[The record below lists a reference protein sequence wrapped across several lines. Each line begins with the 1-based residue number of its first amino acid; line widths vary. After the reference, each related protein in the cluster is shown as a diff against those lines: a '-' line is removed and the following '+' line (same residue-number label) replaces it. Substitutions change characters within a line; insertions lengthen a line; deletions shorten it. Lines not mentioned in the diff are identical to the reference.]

1 MSATV
6 LLVGGFGNLGGR
18 IAAHLSQFQDHQIVL
33 ASRKKQA
40 APLWAKDAQTIQLD
54 VTDPTTFTNIPKSVN
69 CIVQLAATNDVD
81 SAQNPEL
88 ARTVTT
94 EGTASLLNTAI
105 HNGIERFVYF
115 STAHVYGAPLQGMFT
130 ESSTTHAVHPYATT
144 HLEAESAVAAAH
156 ENGDIQGIRV
166 RLSNGFG
173 RPMAYEA
180 ADWRT
185 LTSDLCRQAVVEKRM
200 EMRTD
205 GLQERNFITKTDIAR
220 AVQHLIA
227 LPTSLTSDGL
237 FNLGG
242 SQSQSLLAM
251 ATTIQERAQ
260 KKYSAEI
267 PLHRPEPTS
276 ADIQHLNFDIHKLLN
291 TGFSLTEDTLGEIDD
306 FLNMIELHHQS

>member
-1 MSATV
+1 MSAAV

-18 IAAHLSQFQDHQIVL
+18 IAAHLGSSEDHHIVL
-33 ASRKKQA
+33 ASRKKQD
-40 APLWAKDAQTIQLD
+40 APDWAKNAQTIQLD
-54 VTDPTTFTNIPKSVN
+54 LTDPATFSNIPKSVN
-69 CIVQLAATNDVD
+69 CIVQLAGTNDVD

-88 ARTVTT
+88 AHRVTT
-94 EGTASLLNTAI
+94 EGTASLLNAAI

-115 STAHVYGAPLQGMFT
+115 STAHVYGAPLQGTFI
-130 ESSTTHAVHPYATT
+130 ESSPTHAVHPYATT
-144 HLEAESAVAAAH
+144 HLEAESVVAAAH
-156 ENGDIQGIRV
+156 DNGDIHGIRV

-200 EMRTD
+200 EMHTD

-220 AVQHLIA
+220 AVQHLVA
-227 LPTSLTSDGL
+227 LPTSFISDGL

-242 SQSQSLLAM
+242 SQSQTLLAM

-260 KKYSAEI
+260 SKYSTEI
-267 PLHRPEPTS
+267 PLHRPEPTT
-276 ADIQHLNFDIHKLLN
+276 ADIQHLKFDTRKLLN

-306 FLNMIELHHQS
+306 FLDMIELHHQS

>member
-40 APLWAKDAQTIQLD
+40 APLWAKEAQTIQLD
-54 VTDPTTFTNIPKSVN
+54 VTDPATLSNIPKSVN

-88 ARTVTT
+88 ARSVTT
-94 EGTASLLNTAI
+94 EGTASLLNAAI

-115 STAHVYGAPLQGMFT
+115 STAHVYGAPLQGKFI
-130 ESSTTHAVHPYATT
+130 ESSPTHAVHPYATT
-144 HLEAESAVAAAH
+144 HLEAESVVAAAH
-156 ENGDIQGIRV
+156 DNGDIHGIRV

-185 LTSDLCRQAVVEKRM
+185 LTSDLCRQAVIEKRM

-227 LPTSLTSDGL
+227 LPTSQISDGL

-242 SQSQSLLAM
+242 SQSQTLLAM

-260 KKYSAEI
+260 SKYSTEI
-267 PLHRPEPTS
+267 PLHRPEPTT

-306 FLNMIELHHQS
+306 FLDMIELHHQS

>member
-40 APLWAKDAQTIQLD
+40 APHWAKDAQTIQLD
-54 VTDPTTFTNIPKSVN
+54 VTDPTTFTTIPKSVN
-69 CIVQLAATNDVD
+69 CIIQLAATNDVD
-81 SAQNPEL
+81 SAQSPEL
-88 ARTVTT
+88 ARIVTT
-94 EGTASLLNTAI
+94 EGTASLLNAAI

-115 STAHVYGAPLQGMFT
+115 STAHVYGAPLQGTFN
-130 ESSTTHAVHPYATT
+130 ESSPTHAVHPYATT
-144 HLEAESAVAAAH
+144 HLEAESVVAAAH

-173 RPMAYEA
+173 RPMAYET

-227 LPTSLTSDGL
+227 LPKTDVSNGL

-242 SQSQSLLAM
+242 SGSQTLLAM
-251 ATTIQERAQ
+251 ANMIQERAQ
-260 KKYSAEI
+260 KKFGVEI
-267 PLHRPEPTS
+267 PLHRPEPTNTDS
-276 ADIQHLNFDIHKLLN
+276 QHLNFDIHKLLN
-291 TGFSLTEDTLGEIDD
+291 TGFMLTENALREIDD
-306 FLNMIELHHQS
+306 FLDMIELHHQS

>member
-54 VTDPTTFTNIPKSVN
+54 VTDPTTFTTIPKSVN
-69 CIVQLAATNDVD
+69 CIIQLAATNDVD
-81 SAQNPEL
+81 SAQSPEL
-88 ARTVTT
+88 ARIVTT
-94 EGTASLLNTAI
+94 EGTASLLNAAI

-115 STAHVYGAPLQGMFT
+115 STAHVYGAPLQGTFN
-130 ESSTTHAVHPYATT
+130 ESSPTHAVHPYATT
-144 HLEAESAVAAAH
+144 HLEAESAVTAAH
-156 ENGDIQGIRV
+156 ESGDIQGIRV

-227 LPTSLTSDGL
+227 LPKTDVSNGL

-242 SQSQSLLAM
+242 SKSQTLLAM
-251 ATTIQERAQ
+251 ANMIQERAQ
-260 KKYSAEI
+260 NKFGVEI
-267 PLHRPEPTS
+267 PLHRPEPTNTDS
-276 ADIQHLNFDIHKLLN
+276 QQLNFDVHKLLN
-291 TGFSLTEDTLGEIDD
+291 TGFSLTEDTLGEIDE
-306 FLNMIELHHQS
+306 FLDMIELHHQS

>member
-1 MSATV
+1 M
-6 LLVGGFGNLGGR
+6 
-18 IAAHLSQFQDHQIVL
+18 
-33 ASRKKQA
+33 
-40 APLWAKDAQTIQLD
+40 
-54 VTDPTTFTNIPKSVN
+54 N

-88 ARTVTT
+88 ARIVTT
-94 EGTASLLNTAI
+94 EGTASLLNAAI

-115 STAHVYGAPLQGMFT
+115 STAHVYGAPLQGTFV
-130 ESSTTHAVHPYATT
+130 ESSPTHAVHPYATT

-156 ENGDIQGIRV
+156 ESGDIQGIRV

-227 LPTSLTSDGL
+227 LPKTDVSNGL

-242 SQSQSLLAM
+242 SGSQTLLAM
-251 ATTIQERAQ
+251 ANMIQERAQ
-260 KKYSAEI
+260 KKFGVEI
-267 PLHRPEPTS
+267 PLHRPEPTNTDS
-276 ADIQHLNFDIHKLLN
+276 QHLNFDIHKLLN
-291 TGFSLTEDTLGEIDD
+291 TGFMLTENALREIDD
-306 FLNMIELHHQS
+306 FLDMIELHHQS

>member
-54 VTDPTTFTNIPKSVN
+54 ITDPTTFANIPKSVN
-69 CIVQLAATNDVD
+69 CIIQLAGTNDLD

-88 ARTVTT
+88 AHRVTT
-94 EGTASLLNTAI
+94 EGTTALLNHAVD
-105 HNGIERFVYF
+105 NGIERFIYF
-115 STAHVYGAPLQGMFT
+115 STAHVYGAPLTGNFT
-130 ESSTTHAVHPYATT
+130 ETSSTDPVHPYATT
-144 HLEAESAVAAAH
+144 HLQAELAVGAAH
-156 ENGDIQGIRV
+156 ERGEILGIRV

-173 RPMAYEA
+173 RPMTYEA

-185 LTSDLCRQAVVEKRM
+185 LTSDLCRQAVLEKRM

-227 LPTSLTSDGL
+227 LPKTDVSNGL

-242 SQSQSLLAM
+242 SGSQTLLAM
-251 ATTIQERAQ
+251 ANMIQERAQ
-260 KKYSAEI
+260 KKFGVEI
-267 PLHRPEPTS
+267 PLHRPEPTNT
-276 ADIQHLNFDIHKLLN
+276 DCQHLNFDIHKLLN
-291 TGFSLTEDTLGEIDD
+291 TGLMLTENALREIDD
-306 FLNMIELHHQS
+306 FLDMIELHHQS

>member
-18 IAAHLSQFQDHQIVL
+18 IASHLSQFQNHQIVL

-94 EGTASLLNTAI
+94 EGTASLLNAAI

-115 STAHVYGAPLQGMFT
+115 STAHVYGAPLQGTFN
-130 ESSTTHAVHPYATT
+130 ESSPTHAVHPYATT
-144 HLEAESAVAAAH
+144 HLEAESAVATAH
-156 ENGDIQGIRV
+156 ERGDIQGIRV

-227 LPTSLTSDGL
+227 LPTSLISDGL

-251 ATTIQERAQ
+251 ATTIQERAR

-267 PLHRPEPTS
+267 PLHRPEPTT

-306 FLNMIELHHQS
+306 FLNMIELRHQS

>member
-18 IAAHLSQFQDHQIVL
+18 IAAHLSQFQNHQIVL

-94 EGTASLLNTAI
+94 EGTASLLNAAI

-115 STAHVYGAPLQGMFT
+115 STAHVYGAPLQGTFT
-130 ESSTTHAVHPYATT
+130 ESSPTHAVHPYATT
-144 HLEAESAVAAAH
+144 HLQAELAVGAAH
-156 ENGDIQGIRV
+156 ERGEILGIRV

-173 RPMAYEA
+173 RPMTYEA

-185 LTSDLCRQAVVEKRM
+185 LTSDLCRQAVLEKRM

-227 LPTSLTSDGL
+227 LPKTDVSNGL

-242 SQSQSLLAM
+242 SGSQTLLAM
-251 ATTIQERAQ
+251 ANMIQERAQ
-260 KKYSAEI
+260 KKFGVEI
-267 PLHRPEPTS
+267 PLHRPEPTNTDS
-276 ADIQHLNFDIHKLLN
+276 QHLNFDIHKLLN
-291 TGFSLTEDTLGEIDD
+291 TGFMLTENALREIDD
-306 FLNMIELHHQS
+306 FLDMIELHHQS

>member
-1 MSATV
+1 MIATD

-18 IAAHLSQFQDHQIVL
+18 IAAHLSQFQNHQIVL

-94 EGTASLLNTAI
+94 EGTASLLNAAI

-115 STAHVYGAPLQGMFT
+115 STAHVYGAPLQGTFT
-130 ESSTTHAVHPYATT
+130 ESSPTHAVHPYATT
-144 HLEAESAVAAAH
+144 HLQAELAVGAAH
-156 ENGDIQGIRV
+156 ERGEILGIRV

-173 RPMAYEA
+173 RPMTYEA

-185 LTSDLCRQAVVEKRM
+185 LTSDLCRQAVLEKRM

-227 LPTSLTSDGL
+227 LPKTDVSNGL

-242 SQSQSLLAM
+242 SGSQTLLAM
-251 ATTIQERAQ
+251 ANMIQERAQ
-260 KKYSAEI
+260 KKFGVEI
-267 PLHRPEPTS
+267 PLHRPEPTNTDS
-276 ADIQHLNFDIHKLLN
+276 QHLNFDIHKLLN
-291 TGFSLTEDTLGEIDD
+291 TGFMLTENALREIDD
-306 FLNMIELHHQS
+306 FLDMIELHHQS

>member
-88 ARTVTT
+88 ARTVTA
-94 EGTASLLNTAI
+94 EGTASLLNAAI

-115 STAHVYGAPLQGMFT
+115 STAHVYGAPLQGTFN
-130 ESSTTHAVHPYATT
+130 ESSPTHAVHPYATT

-156 ENGDIQGIRV
+156 ENRDIQGIRV

-185 LTSDLCRQAVVEKRM
+185 LTSDLCRQAVVERRM

-227 LPTSLTSDGL
+227 LPTSLISDGL

-260 KKYSAEI
+260 SKYSTEI
-267 PLHRPEPTS
+267 PLHRPEPTT

>member
-18 IAAHLSQFQDHQIVL
+18 IGAHLGSLEGHRIVL
-33 ASRKKQA
+33 ASRKKQD
-40 APLWAKDAQTIQLD
+40 APNWAKSAQTIQLD
-54 VTDPTTFTNIPKSVN
+54 LTDPATFSNIPTSVN
-69 CIVQLAATNDVD
+69 CIIQLAGTNDVD

-88 ARTVTT
+88 AHRVTA
-94 EGTASLLNTAI
+94 EGTSALLNNAVD
-105 HNGIERFVYF
+105 NGVERFIYF
-115 STAHVYGAPLQGMFT
+115 STAHVYGAPLTGNFT
-130 ESSTTHAVHPYATT
+130 EESPTNTTHPYATT
-144 HLEAESAVAAAH
+144 HLEAELAVGAAH
-156 ENGDIQGIRV
+156 ERGEILGIRV

-173 RPMAYEA
+173 RPMTYEA

-185 LTSDLCRQAVVEKRM
+185 LTSDLCRQAVLEKRM

-227 LPTSLTSDGL
+227 LPTSQISDGL

-242 SQSQSLLAM
+242 SQSQTLLAM

-260 KKYSAEI
+260 EKYSIEI
-267 PLHRPEPTS
+267 PLHRPEPTT
-276 ADIQHLNFDIHKLLN
+276 ANVQNLNFDIHKLLN
-291 TGFSLTEDTLGEIDD
+291 TGFMLTENALREIDE
-306 FLNMIELHHQS
+306 FLDMIELRHQS

>member
-94 EGTASLLNTAI
+94 EGTASLLNAAI

-115 STAHVYGAPLQGMFT
+115 STAHVYGAPLQGTFT

-156 ENGDIQGIRV
+156 ENRDIQGIRV

-227 LPTSLTSDGL
+227 LPTSLTRDGL

-267 PLHRPEPTS
+267 PLHRPEPTT

>member
-18 IAAHLSQFQDHQIVL
+18 IASHLSQFQNHQIVL

-94 EGTASLLNTAI
+94 EGTASLLNAAI

-115 STAHVYGAPLQGMFT
+115 STAHVYGAPLQGTFT
-130 ESSTTHAVHPYATT
+130 ESSPTHAVHPYATT
-144 HLEAESAVAAAH
+144 HLQAELAVGAAH
-156 ENGDIQGIRV
+156 ERGEILGIRV

-173 RPMAYEA
+173 RPMTYEA

-185 LTSDLCRQAVVEKRM
+185 LTSDLCRQAVLEKRM

-227 LPTSLTSDGL
+227 LPKTDVSNGL

-242 SQSQSLLAM
+242 SGSQTLLAM
-251 ATTIQERAQ
+251 ANMIQERAQ
-260 KKYSAEI
+260 KKFGVEI
-267 PLHRPEPTS
+267 PLHRPEPTNTDS
-276 ADIQHLNFDIHKLLN
+276 QHLNFDIHKLLN
-291 TGFSLTEDTLGEIDD
+291 TGFMLTENALREIDD
-306 FLNMIELHHQS
+306 FLDMIELHHQS

>member
-18 IAAHLSQFQDHQIVL
+18 IAAHLSQFQNHQIVL

-88 ARTVTT
+88 ARTVTA
-94 EGTASLLNTAI
+94 EGTASLLNAAI

-115 STAHVYGAPLQGMFT
+115 STAHVYGAPLQGTIT
-130 ESSTTHAVHPYATT
+130 ESSPTHAVHPYATT

-260 KKYSAEI
+260 KKYSAEF

-276 ADIQHLNFDIHKLLN
+276 SDIQHLNFDIHKLLN

-306 FLNMIELHHQS
+306 FLHMIELHHQS

>member
-18 IAAHLSQFQDHQIVL
+18 IAAHLSQFQNHQIVL

-88 ARTVTT
+88 ARTVTA
-94 EGTASLLNTAI
+94 EGTASLLNAAI

-156 ENGDIQGIRV
+156 ENRDIQGIRV

-227 LPTSLTSDGL
+227 LPTSQISDGL

>member
-88 ARTVTT
+88 ARTVTA
-94 EGTASLLNTAI
+94 EGTASLLNAAI

-115 STAHVYGAPLQGMFT
+115 STAHVYGAPLQGTFI
-130 ESSTTHAVHPYATT
+130 ESSPTHAVHPYATT
-144 HLEAESAVAAAH
+144 HLEAESAVATAH

-185 LTSDLCRQAVVEKRM
+185 LTSDLCRQAVLEKRM
-200 EMRTD
+200 DMRTD

-220 AVQHLIA
+220 AVHHLIG
-227 LPTSLTSDGL
+227 LPKADASNGL

-242 SQSQSLLAM
+242 SKSQTLLAM
-251 ATTIQERAQ
+251 ANMIQERAQ
-260 KKYSAEI
+260 NKFGVEI
-267 PLHRPEPTS
+267 PLHRPEPTTTQT
-276 ADIQHLNFDIHKLLN
+276 QHLNFDIDQLLN
-291 TGFSLTEDTLGEIDD
+291 TGFSLTEDALGEIDE
-306 FLNMIELHHQS
+306 FLDMIELHHQS

>member
-1 MSATV
+1 MSGAV

-18 IAAHLSQFQDHQIVL
+18 IAAHLSQFQGRQIVL

-40 APLWAKDAQTIQLD
+40 VPLWAKDAETIQLD
-54 VTDPTTFTNIPKSVN
+54 VTDPTTFTNIPQSVN

-88 ARTVTT
+88 ARKVTT
-94 EGTASLLNTAI
+94 EGTSSLLHTAI
-105 HNGIERFVYF
+105 QCGIERFIYF
-115 STAHVYGAPLQGMFT
+115 STAHVYGVPLQGTFT
-130 ESSTTHAVHPYATT
+130 ESSPTRAVHPYAIT
-144 HLEAESAVAAAH
+144 HINAESAVGAAH
-156 ENGDIQGIRV
+156 ARGEIQGIRV
-166 RLSNGFG
+166 RISNGYG
-173 RPMAYEA
+173 RPMTYGS

-227 LPTSLTSDGL
+227 LPTSLISDGL

-260 KKYSAEI
+260 KKYSIEI
-267 PLHRPEPTS
+267 PLHRPESTS
-276 ADIQHLNFDIHKLLN
+276 ADIQHLNFDINKLLN
-291 TGFSLTEDTLGEIDD
+291 TGFSLTEDRFGEIDD
-306 FLNMIELHHQS
+306 FLDMIELHHQS

>member
-40 APLWAKDAQTIQLD
+40 APLWAKEAQTIQLD
-54 VTDPTTFTNIPKSVN
+54 VTDPTTFSNIPKSVN

-81 SAQNPEL
+81 SAQNPER
-88 ARTVTT
+88 ARSVTT
-94 EGTASLLNTAI
+94 EGTASLLNAAI

-115 STAHVYGAPLQGMFT
+115 STAHVYGAPLQGTFL
-130 ESSTTHAVHPYATT
+130 ESSPTRAVHPYATT
-144 HLEAESAVAAAH
+144 HLEAESVVAAAH
-156 ENGDIQGIRV
+156 DNGDIHGIRV

-227 LPTSLTSDGL
+227 LPTSLISDGL

-242 SQSQSLLAM
+242 SQSQTLLAM

-260 KKYSAEI
+260 KKYSIEI

-276 ADIQHLNFDIHKLLN
+276 ADIQHLKFDIHKLLN

-306 FLNMIELHHQS
+306 FLDMIELHHQS

>member
-18 IAAHLSQFQDHQIVL
+18 IAAHLGSLEGHQIVL
-33 ASRKKQA
+33 ASRKKQS
-40 APLWAKDAQTIQLD
+40 APSWAKSAQTIQLD
-54 VTDPTTFTNIPKSVN
+54 ITDSATFLNIPKSVN
-69 CIVQLAATNDVD
+69 CIIQLAGTNDVD
-81 SAQNPEL
+81 SVQNPEL

-94 EGTASLLNTAI
+94 EGTASLLNAAI

-115 STAHVYGAPLQGMFT
+115 STAHVYGAPLQGTFI
-130 ESSTTHAVHPYATT
+130 ESSPTHAVHPYATT
-144 HLEAESAVAAAH
+144 HLEAESVVAAAH

-173 RPMAYEA
+173 RPMAYET

-185 LTSDLCRQAVVEKRM
+185 LTSDLCRQAVLEKRM

-227 LPTSLTSDGL
+227 LPKTDVSNGL

-242 SQSQSLLAM
+242 SGSQTLLAM
-251 ATTIQERAQ
+251 ANMIQERAQ
-260 KKYSAEI
+260 KKFGVEI
-267 PLHRPEPTS
+267 PLHRPEPTNTDS
-276 ADIQHLNFDIHKLLN
+276 QHLNFDIHKLLN
-291 TGFSLTEDTLGEIDD
+291 TGFMLTENALREIDD
-306 FLNMIELHHQS
+306 FLDMIELHHQS

>member
-1 MSATV
+1 MSVTV

-40 APLWAKDAQTIQLD
+40 APLWAKDAQIIQLD

-94 EGTASLLNTAI
+94 EGTASLLNAAI

-115 STAHVYGAPLQGMFT
+115 STAHVYGAPLQGTFT
-130 ESSTTHAVHPYATT
+130 ESSPTHAVHPYATT
-144 HLEAESAVAAAH
+144 HLQAELAVGAAH
-156 ENGDIQGIRV
+156 ERGEILGIRV

-173 RPMAYEA
+173 RPMTYEA

-185 LTSDLCRQAVVEKRM
+185 LTSDLCRQAVLEKRM

-227 LPTSLTSDGL
+227 LPKTDVSNGL

-242 SQSQSLLAM
+242 SGSQTLLAM
-251 ATTIQERAQ
+251 ANMIQERAQ
-260 KKYSAEI
+260 KKFGVEI
-267 PLHRPEPTS
+267 PLHRPEPTNTDS
-276 ADIQHLNFDIHKLLN
+276 QHLNFDIHKLLN
-291 TGFSLTEDTLGEIDD
+291 TGFMLTENALREIDD
-306 FLNMIELHHQS
+306 FLDMIELHHQS